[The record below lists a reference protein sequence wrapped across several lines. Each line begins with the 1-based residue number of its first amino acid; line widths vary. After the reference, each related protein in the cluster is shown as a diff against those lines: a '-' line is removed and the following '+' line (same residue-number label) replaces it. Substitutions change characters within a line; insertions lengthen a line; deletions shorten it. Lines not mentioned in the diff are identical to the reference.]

1 MTIVSHSLWQV
12 WPPWPWPWPP
22 SAPPSIFFSKWRFS
36 HLQAPAAAA
45 TLLLDPKRLRAFIPG
60 WQGNNSRSTCTSS
73 WAVVWGWWH
82 RRRIKWW
89 WGGGRGQRRWRWS
102 CFISTTFHSPV
113 LTLTDRQAI
122 SRAIALNIMVTFH
135 HVIDLHHMVDLHDMV
150 GIDHMVTFHHF
161 QNKIVQYDGSPP
173 FWISINYTIA
183 GGTELY

>member
-1 MTIVSHSLWQV
+1 MFIFLLVIILCFTEQQSWRLCPHSLWQV

-36 HLQAPAAAA
+36 HLQAPAAAT

-89 WGGGRGQRRWRWS
+89 WGGGRGRRGWRWQG
-102 CFISTTFHSPV
+102 HGAV
-113 LTLTDRQAI
+113 LFYDCIGFKAMFRDEGELLQH
-122 SRAIALNIMVTFH
+122 IATC
-135 HVIDLHHMVDLHDMV
+135 DM
-150 GIDHMVTFHHF
+150 I
-161 QNKIVQYDGSPP
+161 
-173 FWISINYTIA
+173 
-183 GGTELY
+183 